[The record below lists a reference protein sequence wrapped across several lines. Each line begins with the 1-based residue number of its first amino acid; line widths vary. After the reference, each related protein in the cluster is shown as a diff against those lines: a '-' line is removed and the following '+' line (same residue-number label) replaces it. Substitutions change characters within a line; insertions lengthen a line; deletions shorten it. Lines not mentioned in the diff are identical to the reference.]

1 MRLSINSDWGLMRIK
16 HSLSALVLL
25 MSAAESSAVTLDE
38 LAARLE
44 SLEKKVQ
51 TYEKRYGPLEKQ
63 NASSEANRDR
73 IAMPEM
79 QPVQSSVVTAPG
91 GSVSAADR
99 LDSDFMLGSGG
110 AGWWEK
116 TSIGGYGEMHL
127 NTGDKDQI
135 DFHRWV
141 LFFNHNFNDRIK
153 LFSEFELEH
162 SLSGD
167 GKPGEVELEQAY
179 LEFDLDNGTFAK
191 AGLFLVPVGILNE
204 VHEPNTFFG
213 VERNNVEKN
222 IIPTTWWEAGGS
234 ITKNFDNGV
243 GVDFAVHSGL
253 DVPTAGGSAFSIRSG
268 RQKVAEADAT
278 NWAATARV
286 RYANDGLSLSG
297 FAQYQSDI
305 STSNVEDNSALLLG
319 ATAQYNVGGFGVRAL
334 VAHWEIDGA
343 FFDAADA
350 DSQFGYFLEPS
361 YTWRYDNGSSL
372 GFFARYS
379 SYEYA
384 KGTRKENDEYTVGVN
399 YWPIDN
405 VVLKA
410 DYNVLKEDGK
420 SDTNTLNFGVGYS
433 F

>member
-1 MRLSINSDWGLMRIK
+1 MRLNLNKVFPFMRI
-16 HSLSALVLL
+16 HHTLSALLL
-25 MSAAESSAVTLDE
+25 LSGSLSSSATTLKE

-44 SLEKKVQ
+44 ALESKVDR
-51 TYEKRYGPLEKQ
+51 YEKRYGKLDSEK
-63 NASSEANRDR
+63 ASSA
-73 IAMPEM
+73 
-79 QPVQSSVVTAPG
+79 PVTRVEPTAGSYDHPSTAVVAPADSIDSAFIG
-91 GSVSAADR
+91 GSRA
-99 LDSDFMLGSGG
+99 G

-116 TSIGGYGEMHL
+116 TSIGGYGELHL

-141 LFFNHNFNDRIK
+141 LFVNHSFTDRIK

-179 LEFDLDNGTFAK
+179 IEFDLDEGRYAK
-191 AGLFLVPVGILNE
+191 AGLFLVPVGLLNE
-204 VHEPNTFFG
+204 VHEPETFFG

-222 IIPTTWWEAGGS
+222 IIPTTWWEAGAGY
-234 ITKNFDNGV
+234 TQNFDNGFGYDV
-243 GVDFAVHSGL
+243 AIHSAL
-253 DVPTAGGSAFSIRSG
+253 DVPTTGGSAFSIRSG

-278 NWAATARV
+278 NYAATARV

-297 FAQYQSDI
+297 FAQLQSDI
-305 STSNVEDNSALLLG
+305 SSSNTEDNQALLLG
-319 ATAQYNVGGFGVRAL
+319 ATAQYNVGGFAMRAL
-334 VAHWEIDGA
+334 VAHWDIDGA
-343 FFDAADA
+343 SFEAADA
-350 DSQFGYFLEPS
+350 NSQWGYFLEPS
-361 YTWRYDNGSSL
+361 YTWGFDNGSRL
-372 GFFARYS
+372 GVFGRYS

-384 KGTRKENDEYTVGVN
+384 KGTRKENDEYTFGVN

-420 SDTNTLNFGVGYS
+420 SNTKTLNFGVGYS